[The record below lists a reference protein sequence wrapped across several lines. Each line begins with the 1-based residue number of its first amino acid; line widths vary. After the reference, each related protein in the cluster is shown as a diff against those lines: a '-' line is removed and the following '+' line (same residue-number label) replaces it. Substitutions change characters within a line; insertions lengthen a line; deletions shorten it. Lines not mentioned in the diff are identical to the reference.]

1 MVWESTVWGTIGIRL
16 VWIDMERDMK
26 TKIFI
31 DGSEG
36 TTGLRIHER
45 FAGREDIEV
54 VQIASELRKDRE
66 ERRRMINSADMVFL
80 CLPDAAARESVEL
93 IENESVRVIDT
104 STAHRTQEGWA
115 YGFPE
120 LSLGHREAIAA
131 GKRVAVPGCHAT
143 GFISLVYPLTA
154 CKVLLE
160 DYLFSAFSL
169 TGYSGGGKKM
179 IGQYEGTGRSR
190 ELDAP
195 REYALSQNHK
205 HLKEMKKIAG
215 LAREPLFSPIVADYY
230 SGMVVSVP
238 VYGEFLGKYAGTEKM
253 RDFFAEFYKG
263 QKFIKVME
271 KGAEE
276 RLEGGMMAG
285 NSCSGWDGLKIYVT
299 GNEDRMVLS
308 AQFDNLGKGA
318 SGAAVQCLNLMLGC
332 EEDKGLNL

>member
-1 MVWESTVWGTIGIRL
+1 
-16 VWIDMERDMK
+16 MK
-26 TKIFI
+26 KKIFI

-45 FAGREDIEV
+45 FAGREDIDV
-54 VQIASELRKDRE
+54 LPIAPELRKDAA
-66 ERRRMINSADMVFL
+66 ERKRLINSADIVFL
-80 CLPDAAARESVEL
+80 CLPDAAARESVGL
-93 IENESVRVIDT
+93 VENEAVRIIDT

-120 LSLGHREAIAA
+120 LSSEHREAVVS

-154 CKVLLE
+154 RKVLPR

-179 IGQYEGTGRSR
+179 IGQYEAKERNP
-190 ELDAP
+190 ELASP

-238 VYGEFLGKYAGTEKM
+238 VYGEFLGDYAGPERLRK
-253 RDFFAEFYKG
+253 FFAEFYQG
-263 QKFIKVME
+263 QKFLKVMDA
-271 KGAEE
+271 GAEE
-276 RLEGGMMAG
+276 KLESGMVAG
-285 NSCSGWDGLKIYVT
+285 NGCSGWDGLKIYVT
-299 GNEDRMVLS
+299 GTEDRIVLT

-332 EEDKGLNL
+332 EEEKGLNL